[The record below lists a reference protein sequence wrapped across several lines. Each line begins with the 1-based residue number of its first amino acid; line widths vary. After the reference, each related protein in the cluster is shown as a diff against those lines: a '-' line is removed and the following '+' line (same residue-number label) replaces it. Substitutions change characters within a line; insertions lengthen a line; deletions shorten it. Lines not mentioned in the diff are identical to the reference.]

1 MAEGSEISRW
11 RRSRLLAI
19 AVVAIGVVASSL
31 SILFAR
37 TLNTDDVAGIPSGLI
52 AATVAVP
59 MFILLLIFWSA
70 ERQRRLDGAHGH
82 FED

>member
-1 MAEGSEISRW
+1 MADGSEISWW
-11 RRSRLLAI
+11 RRTRLLAI
-19 AVVAIGVVASSL
+19 AVLAIGVAASIL

-37 TLNTDDVAGIPSGLI
+37 TLSTDGVAGIPSGLI
-52 AATVAVP
+52 AVTVAVP

-70 ERQRRLDGAHGH
+70 ERQRRLDGAHGY